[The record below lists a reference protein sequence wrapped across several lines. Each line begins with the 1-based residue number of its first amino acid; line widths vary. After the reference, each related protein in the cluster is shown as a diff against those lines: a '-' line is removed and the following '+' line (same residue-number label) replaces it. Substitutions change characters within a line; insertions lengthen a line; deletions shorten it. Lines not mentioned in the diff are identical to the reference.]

1 MVVDVVSLRWFQ
13 QVADG
18 VTVTEVADLERV
30 SQSGVSRALARLD
43 DEVGTPLLRRAG
55 RTLRLT
61 RAGATFKRHVDNAL
75 HDLDDGFA
83 ALSQL
88 TAPDTGTVAIAFAP
102 SLGSWLV
109 PDLVASFRAD
119 QPNTRFELLQMHDD
133 SSFAALG
140 IGDADVH
147 IATTPPPDDALR
159 WRPLLAEPLQLAVP
173 PGHVLSDHDS
183 IGLAEVAEEA
193 FVVLRP
199 AFALRRT
206 GDELCRRAGFAPRI
220 AFEGD
225 DLSTVLG
232 FVAVGLGIAV
242 VPAPRPGRGRS
253 SAGVRYLDLTDDG
266 ATQEIG
272 IAWPA
277 ERRLLPAA
285 ENFRIHVVDQL
296 SRSRRRSG

>member
-1 MVVDVVSLRWFQ
+1 MDVASLRWFQ

-18 VTVTEVADLERV
+18 VTVTEVADIERV

-43 DEVGTPLLRRAG
+43 DEIGTPLLRRSG

-83 ALSQL
+83 ALSEL
-88 TAPDTGTVAIAFAP
+88 SAPDTGTVGIAFAP

-119 QPNTRFELLQMHDD
+119 QPNIRFELLQMSDD
-133 SSFAALG
+133 SSFAAVESG
-140 IGDADVH
+140 GADLY
-147 IATTPPPDDALR
+147 ITTTPPPDDALR
-159 WRPLLAEPLQLAVP
+159 WRPLLAESLQLAVP
-173 PGHVLSDHDS
+173 PGHVLGERDS
-183 IGLAEVAEEA
+183 VGLAEVADEP

-232 FVAVGLGIAV
+232 FVAAGLGIAV
-242 VPAPRPGRGRS
+242 VPTPRPGRGRS
-253 SAGVRYLDLTDDG
+253 SAGVRHLDLLDAG
-266 ATQEIG
+266 ATREIG

-285 ENFRIHVVDQL
+285 ENFRTHVVDQL
-296 SRSRRRSG
+296 SRHRRHGG